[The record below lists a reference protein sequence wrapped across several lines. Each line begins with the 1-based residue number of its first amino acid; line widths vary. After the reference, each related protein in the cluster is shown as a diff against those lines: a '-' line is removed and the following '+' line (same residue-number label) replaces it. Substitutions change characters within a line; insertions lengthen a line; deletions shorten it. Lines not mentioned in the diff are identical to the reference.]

1 MPALLNPRWERFS
14 QLVASGLANNLLG
27 FTQADAYKAAGY
39 KANGHSAEVCASRML
54 KYVEPVVQR
63 IQELHRENGKRRK
76 TTVESIVDRLDLAS
90 RIAEEDRLPAALTQ
104 AETSKAKI
112 LGLQVDRQEVG
123 KPGDFNASQTTDE
136 LAQAMLAQAGAS
148 TITSDMKAM
157 ALAELERHSR
167 VLASIAA
174 GEPSSDLA
182 MPSTSKRQSSQ
193 LSA

>member
-1 MPALLNPRWERFS
+1 MPALARPRHEAFAQALFKSLGRKDYS
-14 QLVASGLANNLLG
+14 QGK
-27 FTQADAYKAAGY
+27 AYQEAGY
-39 KANGHSAEVCASRML
+39 KASAESAIRCASRL
-54 KYVEPVVQR
+54 LIFVEAISDRVR
-63 IQELHRENGKRRK
+63 ELQEQSARRK
-76 TTVESIVDRLDLAS
+76 QVTVESIVDRLDLAS

-123 KPGDFNASQTTDE
+123 KPGDFNTSQTTDE

-157 ALAELERHSR
+157 AIAELDRHSR

-182 MPSTSKRQSSQ
+182 PPSTSKRQSSQ